1 MHHLG
6 EMPKWSQTH
15 MPKIAAKAA
24 SKILSNEQVL
34 AAYRT
39 MVLSRKMED
48 KCSIIL
54 RQSKG
59 GTFQISGP
67 GHEAALTAASM
78 VFRGGVDWSIC
89 HYRDLT
95 YALGLGMTAEEIFTG
110 FMAREGD
117 PASGSRQMPS
127 HFGHKALR
135 IISKSSCVGTQ
146 YLQAAGRGYGIK
158 LEKADEVVYV
168 SSGDAT
174 TAQGEFHE
182 GLNWATI
189 HKCPVVFHVE
199 DNGWGISTHWKQ
211 ERAQSIYDLVGG
223 YANLARFNPDG
234 IDLFESYQAFKQA
247 HEYARSGKGPAI
259 VVSKVV
265 RLWGHS
271 SSDNRKK
278 YMTDAQITEE
288 SKRDPIAIL
297 RAWLIDNSLADEAE
311 LVSIEEQ
318 IKTDIDA
325 AAERAELK
333 PYPKPEEAAKY
344 VLYEGADNVARAPSP
359 VAGDAPISMT
369 CTYEAPV
376 GAQHAAP
383 ASGEKRDS
391 VTLIDAINHALL
403 EEFERDDKLVC
414 WGQDVQDGKGG
425 VFGATTGMSTRFGTA
440 RVFNS
445 PLAEA
450 TIIGTALGYSY
461 KPGCKAVIEIQFGDY
476 IFPAFEQIVNEVATA
491 RFRSHNNWPAPMV
504 IRVPVGGYIQGA
516 MYHSQC
522 IEATFATR
530 PGMLLAMPSNAAD
543 AKGLLKAAI
552 RGQDPVLFMECKNL
566 YRQERAKSPEPD
578 KDYVLPFGIGR
589 IVKEGDAITVVTW
602 GNTVNVCLDAAM
614 ALADSGIAIEIID
627 LRTILPWDKDLVI
640 RSLKK
645 TNRCMVVHEEQMT
658 MGFGAEISARIME
671 EAFDLLDAPVRRVA
685 ALDSFC
691 PYSKP
696 LENAVL
702 PQASWVIEA
711 AKKLVGY

>member
-1 MHHLG
+1 
-6 EMPKWSQTH
+6 MPKT
-15 MPKIAAKAA
+15 AAKA
-24 SKILSNEQVL
+24 KPGLSNEQIL
-34 AAYRT
+34 AAYRI
-39 MVLSRKMED
+39 MVLSRKTED

-59 GTFQISGP
+59 GSFQISGP
-67 GHEAALTAASM
+67 GHEAALAAAAM
-78 VFRGGVDWSIC
+78 VFRPGQDWSIC

-95 YALGLGMTAEEIFTG
+95 YALGLGVTPEEIFTG

-146 YLQAAGRGYGIK
+146 FLQAAGRGTGIK
-158 LEKADEVVYV
+158 HDKADEVVYV
-168 SSGDAT
+168 SAGDAT
-174 TAQGEFHE
+174 CAEGEFHE

-189 HKCPVVFHVE
+189 HKTPVVFHIE
-199 DNGWGISTHWKQ
+199 DNGYGISTHWSQ
-211 ERAQSIYDLVGG
+211 QRAQPLMEWVSG
-223 YANLARFNPDG
+223 YRNLARFNPDG
-234 IDLFESYQAFKQA
+234 CDLFESYDAFKAA
-247 HEYARSGKGPAI
+247 HDHARSGKGPAI
-259 VVSKVV
+259 VISKVV

-278 YMTDAQITEE
+278 YMTDAQIAEE
-288 SKRDPIAIL
+288 SKRDPIALL
-297 RAWLIDNSLADEAE
+297 RAWIIDNGLADEAE
-311 LVSIEEQ
+311 LVALEAQVKNE
-318 IKTDIDA
+318 IDA
-325 AAERAELK
+325 AAERAEAK
-333 PYPKPEEAAKY
+333 PFPAPQTAATH
-344 VLYEGADNVARAPSP
+344 VLYEGEDNALRPRPGVE
-359 VAGDAPISMT
+359 
-369 CTYEAPV
+369 YK
-376 GAQHAAP
+376 P
-383 ASGEKRDS
+383 ASVGEP
-391 VTLIDAINHALL
+391 VVMIDAINRALH
-403 EEFERDDKLVC
+403 EEFERDEHLVC

-425 VFGATTGMSTRFGTA
+425 VFGATTGLSTKFGTE

-450 TIIGTALGYSY
+450 TVIGTALGYSY
-461 KPGCKAVIEIQFGDY
+461 KPGRKAVVEIQFGDY

-491 RFRSHNNWPAPMV
+491 RYRSNNNWPAPMV

-602 GNTVNVCLDAAM
+602 GNTVNICLDAAM
-614 ALADSGIAIEIID
+614 ALSDAGIAIEIID
-627 LRTILPWDKDLVI
+627 LRTILPWDKDLVFK
-640 RSLKK
+640 SLKK

-671 EAFDLLDAPVRRVA
+671 EAFDLLDAPVKRVA

-711 AKKLVGY
+711 AKKLVDY

>member
-1 MHHLG
+1 
-6 EMPKWSQTH
+6 
-15 MPKIAAKAA
+15 
-24 SKILSNEQVL
+24 
-34 AAYRT
+34 
-39 MVLSRKMED
+39 
-48 KCSIIL
+48 
-54 RQSKG
+54 
-59 GTFQISGP
+59 
-67 GHEAALTAASM
+67 
-78 VFRGGVDWSIC
+78 
-89 HYRDLT
+89 
-95 YALGLGMTAEEIFTG
+95 
-110 FMAREGD
+110 MAREGD

-146 YLQAAGRGYGIK
+146 YLQAAGRGTGIK
-158 LEKADEVVYV
+158 LDKADEVVYTSCRCEIAFV
-168 SSGDAT
+168 SV
-174 TAQGEFHE
+174 FRK

-189 HKCPVVFHVE
+189 NKCPVVFHIE

-211 ERAQSIYDLVGG
+211 ERAQSVYDMVAG

-234 IDLFESYQAFKQA
+234 TDLFESYDAFKQA
-247 HEYARSGKGPAI
+247 HEHARSGKGPAI

-288 SKRDPIAIL
+288 SAKDPIARHRQWIT
-297 RAWLIDNSLADEAE
+297 DNGLADDAE
-311 LVSIEEQ
+311 LISLEEQ
-318 IKTDIDA
+318 IKNEIDA

-333 PYPKPEEAAKY
+333 PYPAVETAAQH
-344 VLYEGADNVARAPSP
+344 VLYEGKDNVALFAGTRESLP
-359 VAGDAPISMT
+359 VSMT
-369 CTYEAPV
+369 CTYEP
-376 GAQHAAP
+376 P
-383 ASGEKRDS
+383 ATATKLEP
-391 VTLIDAINHALL
+391 VTLIDAINHALH
-403 EEFERDDKLVC
+403 EEFERDPHLVC

-425 VFGATTGMSTRFGTA
+425 VFGATTGMSTKFGSQ

-450 TIIGTALGYSY
+450 SVIGAALGYSY
-461 KPGCKAVIEIQFGDY
+461 KPGRKAVVEIQFGDY
-476 IFPAFEQIVNEVATA
+476 IFPAFEQIVNELATA
-491 RFRSHNNWPAPMV
+491 RYRSNNNWPAPMV

-516 MYHSQC
+516 LYHSQC

-578 KDYVLPFGIGR
+578 KDYLLPFGIGR

-614 ALADSGIAIEIID
+614 ALSDAGINIEIID
-627 LRTILPWDKDLVI
+627 LRTILPWDKDLVF

-671 EAFDLLDAPVRRVA
+671 EAFDQLDAPVKRVA

-711 AKKLVGY
+711 AKKLVKW

>member
-1 MHHLG
+1 
-6 EMPKWSQTH
+6 MPKT
-15 MPKIAAKAA
+15 AAKAA
-24 SKILSNEQVL
+24 SKILSNEQAL

-95 YALGLGMTAEEIFTG
+95 YCLGLGMSAEEIFTG

-158 LEKADEVVYV
+158 LDKADEAVYV

-174 TAQGEFHE
+174 CAQGEFHE

-211 ERAQSIYDLVGG
+211 ERAQSVYDMVAG

-234 IDLFESYQAFKQA
+234 TDLFESYSAFKAA

-278 YMTDAQITEE
+278 YMTDAQIAEE
-288 SKRDPIAIL
+288 SARDPIAKHRQWIL
-297 RAWLIDNSLADEAE
+297 DNALADEAE

-318 IKTDIDA
+318 IKTEIDA

-333 PYPKPEEAAKY
+333 PYPKPEDAAKY
-344 VLYEGADNVARAPSP
+344 VLYEGKDNAALPQGEIP
-359 VAGDAPISMT
+359 VSMT
-369 CTYEAPV
+369 CTYEP
-376 GAQHAAP
+376 P
-383 ASGEKRDS
+383 AKPANDERKTANDS

-425 VFGATTGMSTRFGTA
+425 VFGATQGLSTKFGTA
-440 RVFNS
+440 RVFNA

-450 TIIGTALGYSY
+450 TIVGAALGYSY

-589 IVKEGDAITVVTW
+589 IVKAGDAITVVTW

-614 ALADSGIAIEIID
+614 ALSDSGIAIEIID

-671 EAFDLLDAPVRRVA
+671 EAFDLLDAPVKRVA

-702 PQASWVIEA
+702 PQASWVIDA
-711 AKKLVGY
+711 ATKLMKY